1 MSAMIIDDIRPEAVM
16 SPEEL
21 ERWKALPADEQLVR
35 LRAAIQRGIES
46 GPSELDMDQIWSRI
60 RARHPNAKL

>member
-1 MSAMIIDDIRPEAVM
+1 MIIDDIRPEAVM